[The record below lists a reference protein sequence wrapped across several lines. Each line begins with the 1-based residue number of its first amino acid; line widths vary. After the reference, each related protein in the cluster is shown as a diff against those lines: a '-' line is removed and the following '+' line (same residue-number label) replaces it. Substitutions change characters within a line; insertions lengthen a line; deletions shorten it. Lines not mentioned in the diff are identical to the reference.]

1 MMKGDEESVGRVK
14 KERQRGGG
22 DVRCRGKGEEGAEE
36 T

>member
-14 KERQRGGG
+14 KERQM
-22 DVRCRGKGEEGAEE
+22 VEVKCRGKGEEGAEE